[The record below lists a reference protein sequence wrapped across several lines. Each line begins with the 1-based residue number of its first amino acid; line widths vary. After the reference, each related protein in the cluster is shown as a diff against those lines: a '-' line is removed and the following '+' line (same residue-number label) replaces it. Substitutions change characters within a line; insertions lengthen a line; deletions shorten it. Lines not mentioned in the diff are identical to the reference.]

1 VATTSVSVDQ
11 QRAADRRS
19 MRREMKRNIWA
30 YVFISPFYILYAVFG
45 MFPLL
50 YGVWLSFFK

>member
-1 VATTSVSVDQ
+1 
-11 QRAADRRS
+11 

-50 YGVWLSFFK
+50 YGVWLSFFKWDGISPMQLSLIHI